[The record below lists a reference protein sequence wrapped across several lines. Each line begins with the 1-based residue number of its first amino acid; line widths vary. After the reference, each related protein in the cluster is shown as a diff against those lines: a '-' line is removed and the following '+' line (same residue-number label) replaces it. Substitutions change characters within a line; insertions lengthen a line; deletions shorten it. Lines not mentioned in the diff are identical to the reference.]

1 MLIICKPITNISERK
16 KEEKGRREGTTEEYK
31 AGYVAPSPDHCN

>member
-1 MLIICKPITNISERK
+1 VKERRK
-16 KEEKGRREGTTEEYK
+16 RKEGRREGTTEEYK